1 MEEILLDDGE
11 VLIKRGDA
19 SIEQKNGLVRG
30 VLNLTNKRLVFQ
42 WGDEIP
48 ARTRE
53 ILLSDVRW
61 INPEKILGMYPGGMN
76 ILLSDGHQ
84 AHFNLRSASDW
95 INHILEARLELG
107 KKADASS

>member
-1 MEEILLDDGE
+1 MEEILLEGDE

-19 SIEQKNGLVRG
+19 SIEQKDGLIRG

-42 WGDEIP
+42 WGTEVP

-53 ILLSDVRW
+53 IPLSDVRW

-76 ILLSDGHQ
+76 LLLTDGHQ
-84 AHFNLRSASDW
+84 AHFNLRSAPDW
-95 INHILEARLELG
+95 INHILEARLALE
-107 KKADASS
+107 KK

>member
-1 MEEILLDDGE
+1 MEEILLDEGE

-19 SIEQKNGLVRG
+19 SIEQKDGLVRG

-42 WGDEIP
+42 WGTEIP

-53 ILLSDVRW
+53 IPLGDVRW

-76 ILLSDGHQ
+76 LLLSDGHQ
-84 AHFNLRSASDW
+84 AHFNLRGAPDW
-95 INHILEARLELG
+95 INHILEARLALT
-107 KKADASS
+107 KKS